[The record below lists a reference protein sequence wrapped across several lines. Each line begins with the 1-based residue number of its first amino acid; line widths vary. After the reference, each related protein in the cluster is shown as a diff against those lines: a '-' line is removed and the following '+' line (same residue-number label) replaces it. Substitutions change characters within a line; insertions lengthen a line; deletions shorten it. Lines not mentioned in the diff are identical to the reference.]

1 MYVCSGD
8 NGGANCS
15 LLRNWWLELFTL
27 FAIFI
32 KKTNRNSHPFDPNI
46 IFSGTQI
53 IFLRDPLLQPMLA
66 TCCCSCFVPSSQVLT
81 ALFNFEISL
90 DLLQGRPGH
99 SALPH
104 GTSCKWKSPGNDDD
118 DWSLISKNHFS
129 ALGRTTAPSLR
140 VRRPLVSMTS
150 QRWAGLIHNQKRHT
164 GKLQMTWN
172 ADSKWC
178 ERIGG
183 SYGCHLA
190 EGRPLR
196 NDDTRFSWILR
207 IFEMLFLQRGLC
219 RSPLAQ
225 PQESSTSGHRL
236 DVIGE

>member
-118 DWSLISKNHFS
+118 DWSLIDPRIISTTSVHWDGQLHLHFAS
-129 ALGRTTAPSLR
+129 EGPWSQWLHKGEQDLSTTKKDTR
-140 VRRPLVSMTS
+140 E
-150 QRWAGLIHNQKRHT
+150 NY
-164 GKLQMTWN
+164 
-172 ADSKWC
+172 KWC
-178 ERIGG
+178 EMQIPNGVNGLEDRMAVI
-183 SYGCHLA
+183 
-190 EGRPLR
+190 
-196 NDDTRFSWILR
+196 W
-207 IFEMLFLQRGLC
+207 QRGVH
-219 RSPLAQ
+219 
-225 PQESSTSGHRL
+225 SGMMTPGSLEYCGYLRCFFSREVCVGHL
-236 DVIGE
+236 